1 MSEIRIHIT
10 FQHKSLSR
18 DIITIQIIASQSKI
32 SEFQLPPKIS
42 EFQLLILKHSILSV
56 LINTPVS
63 FLTPYHFSFQLL
75 ILKHSILSVSINT
88 PVSFLTAKSYR
99 SWIISHYK
107 SYSALTPCIESWKLS
122 IMKVK
127 FSNMTV
133 MSISLIVITSR
144 DGTAKF

>member
-1 MSEIRIHIT
+1 MMSEIRIHIT

-18 DIITIQIIASQSKI
+18 DIITIQIIASQPKI

-75 ILKHSILSVSINT
+75 ILKHIILSVSINT
-88 PVSFLTAKSYR
+88 PVSFLT
-99 SWIISHYK
+99 INHI
-107 SYSALTPCIESWKLS
+107 ALES
-122 IMKVK
+122 
-127 FSNMTV
+127 
-133 MSISLIVITSR
+133 SLTINPIR
-144 DGTAKF
+144 P